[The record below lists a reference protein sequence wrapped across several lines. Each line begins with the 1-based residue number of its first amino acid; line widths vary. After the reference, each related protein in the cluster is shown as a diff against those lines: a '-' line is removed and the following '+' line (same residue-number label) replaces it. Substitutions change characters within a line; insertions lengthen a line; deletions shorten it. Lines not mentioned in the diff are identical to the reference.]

1 MSGWHRS
8 GQNAPAAFGA
18 GIRPHFGIAIAEQA
32 AVLCT
37 EFEFSHRSAFV
48 AIDQQGWEATAIAGK
63 FLAPLPQRDQHRKY
77 PAPLR
82 GQQIFLIGAAV
93 GGGRRRQDAALHQ
106 GTQPHGEDILRQAD
120 AFLKFA
126 EAAFS
131 QEGLADDQQRPPVAE
146 RVQRSRDRAFR
157 LFKAG
162 AFHHGRPF
170 GSKKS
175 IPPITA
181 LCSCIM
187 KPDPLHSPSSLI
199 MQPLEAIVRLANKT
213 ALITGGNSGIGLA
226 TARLFVA
233 EGARVAITGRNQA
246 TLEAAAKELGPNAL
260 AIVADATDIAATEK
274 AVAKAVEKFGKLD
287 IVFANAGISAS
298 TPVGG
303 TSLATFESV
312 LKTNITAVFFT
323 VQAAAPHLSD
333 GGSIILN
340 GSVISVLGNP
350 GYAAYAASKAGVR
363 AMARVMASELSPRG
377 IRVNVVSPGGPSTP
391 IWNRTAPTPEAI
403 VALEA
408 RISKAVPLGRF
419 GKPEQVAKTVLF
431 LASDDA
437 SNIQSAEIFVDGGAT
452 GSPAGAPI
460 YRG

>member
-181 LCSCIM
+181 SCSCIM
-187 KPDPLHSPSSLI
+187 KPDPLDSPSSLI

-260 AIVADATDIAATEK
+260 AIVADAT
-274 AVAKAVEKFGKLD
+274 
-287 IVFANAGISAS
+287 
-298 TPVGG
+298 
-303 TSLATFESV
+303 
-312 LKTNITAVFFT
+312 NITAVFFT
-323 VQAAAPHLSD
+323 VQAAAPHLSE
-333 GGSIILN
+333 GGSVILN

-377 IRVNVVSPGGPSTP
+377 IRVNVVAPGAIRTP

-408 RISKAVPLGRF
+408 RISKTIPLGRF
-419 GKPEQVAKTVLF
+419 GKPEDVAKTVLF

-437 SNIQSAEIFVDGGAT
+437 SNVQGAEIFVDGGST